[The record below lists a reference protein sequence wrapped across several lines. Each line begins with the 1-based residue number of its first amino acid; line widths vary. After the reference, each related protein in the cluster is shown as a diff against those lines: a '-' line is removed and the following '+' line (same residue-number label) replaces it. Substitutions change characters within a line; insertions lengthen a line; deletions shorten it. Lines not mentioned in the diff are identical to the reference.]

1 MCHSRSGCELV
12 LFGLR
17 KRRFRGDAIKVYKY
31 LTEKSIKDRRRLFSA
46 VKAIAIC

>member
-1 MCHSRSGCELV
+1 MCHSRGGCELA

-17 KRRFRGDAIKVYKY
+17 KKRFRGNPIKVYKH

-46 VKAIAIC
+46 VKAIGIR